1 MKIRWMI
8 LFFPMVSVI
17 VLSLAVRPIEP
28 QPATMAVV
36 SDGAPVL
43 PNPPLATPGS

>member
-1 MKIRWMI
+1 MKIRWMS

-28 QPATMAVV
+28 QPAMMAV